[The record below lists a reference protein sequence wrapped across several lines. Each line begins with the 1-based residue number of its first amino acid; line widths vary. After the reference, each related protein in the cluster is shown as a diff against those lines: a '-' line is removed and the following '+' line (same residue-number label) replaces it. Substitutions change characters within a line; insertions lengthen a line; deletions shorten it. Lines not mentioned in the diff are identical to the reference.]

1 MEFLTDDQAA
11 EYGRFNGEPSRS
23 ELERFFFLDDVDRA
37 LVAKRRGAH
46 NRVGFAVQLG
56 TVRFLG
62 LFLTDPL
69 AVPWS
74 VVEYVAVQ
82 LDVPDPSVV
91 KRYTER
97 EKTAYEH
104 AWEIRDA
111 YRYRDFSD
119 PAVQEQLRD
128 FMDGRAWTHAEGA
141 LALFTQALAWLRR
154 HRVLL
159 PRGEHAGPAGVTG
172 A

>member
-1 MEFLTDDQAA
+1 MIRL
-11 EYGRFNGEPSRS
+11 RS
-23 ELERFFFLDDVDRA
+23 TGDSTVS
-37 LVAKRRGAH
+37 RRG
-46 NRVGFAVQLG
+46 RSWRGF
-56 TVRFLG
+56 FG

-104 AWEIRDA
+104 AWEIRA
-111 YRYRDFSD
+111 GYGYRDFAD
-119 PAVQEQLRD
+119 PARIEDLPVSVAALLVAEACNVGLTPVTKPGEAGEQ
-128 FMDGRAWTHAEGA
+128 
-141 LALFTQALAWLRR
+141 
-154 HRVLL
+154 
-159 PRGEHAGPAGVTG
+159 P
-172 A
+172 